1 MARRDHGFH
10 PLTVRAVI
18 PETADAA
25 TIVLEVD
32 PELVDSFAYE
42 AGQFCTV
49 RVEVEGTPL
58 LRCYSMSSTPGVDEH
73 LAITVKRVPEGKV
86 SNWLLDHVEAGA
98 LIELTPPAGVFRL
111 APEDR
116 EIVAFAAGSGITPV
130 ISLLK
135 SALYGS
141 GRRTRLLYANRDR
154 RSVIFAEALET
165 LAARFPGR
173 LEVAHHLDVDDGF
186 VDSATV
192 HRFLSGAGTGTGT
205 DTDTGTGTDTGTDT
219 GYYLC
224 GPTPFMDLVEATL
237 LADGI
242 DPATVHL
249 ERFTAP
255 EQAPTLG
262 PVDPANG
269 DTAVTVT
276 IEVDGRQ
283 ASTEHRA
290 GTTILQTARQLD
302 LSPPASCES
311 GSCATCMARVV
322 AGSVEMHLNNALT
335 EDEVADGWILTC
347 QAVPTSP
354 RVEVVYGYDGA

>member
-1 MARRDHGFH
+1 VARRDHGFH
-10 PLTVRAVI
+10 PLSVRAVI
-18 PETADAA
+18 PETAEAT

-32 PELVDSFAYE
+32 PELVDTFAYE

-58 LRCYSMSSTPGVDEH
+58 LRCYSMSSAPGVDEH

-86 SNWLLDHVEAGA
+86 SNWLLDHVEVGSPV
-98 LIELTPPAGVFRL
+98 ELAPPAGVFQL

-135 SALYGS
+135 AALHGS
-141 GRRTRLLYANRDR
+141 ERRARLLFANRDR
-154 RSVIFAEALET
+154 PSAIFAEALDA
-165 LAARFPGR
+165 LAGRFPGR
-173 LEVAHHLDVDDGF
+173 LGVAHHLDVDDGF
-186 VDSATV
+186 VDPAEVRRFLANDRSATD
-192 HRFLSGAGTGTGT
+192 A
-205 DTDTGTGTDTGTDT
+205 

-224 GPTPFMDLVEATL
+224 GPTPFMDLVEEVL

-242 DPATVHL
+242 DPGRVHL
-249 ERFTAP
+249 ERFSTP
-255 EQAPTLG
+255 DQAP
-262 PVDPANG
+262 PVAPGGATEG
-269 DTAVTVT
+269 DVPVVVT

-283 ASTEHRA
+283 ASTEHRP

-302 LSPPASCES
+302 LSPPSSCES
-311 GSCATCMARVV
+311 GSCATCIARVV
-322 AGSVEMHLNNALT
+322 SGSVEMHLNNALT
-335 EDEVADGWILTC
+335 EEELADGWILTC

-354 RVEVVYGYDGA
+354 RVDVVYGYDGA

>member
-1 MARRDHGFH
+1 VARRDHGFH
-10 PLTVRAVI
+10 PLAVRAVI

-25 TIVLEVD
+25 TIVLDVGPD
-32 PELVDSFAYE
+32 LVDTFAYE

-49 RVEVEGTPL
+49 RVEVEGAPL
-58 LRCYSMSSTPGVDEH
+58 LRCYSMSSAPGVDEH

-86 SNWLLDHVEAGA
+86 SNWLLDHVEAGD
-98 LIELTPPAGVFRL
+98 LLELTPPAGVFHL

-135 SALYGS
+135 SALHGS
-141 GRRTRLLYANRDR
+141 ERRARLLYANRDR
-154 RSVIFAEALET
+154 RSVIFGQAIEA

-173 LEVAHHLDVDDGF
+173 LEVVHHLDVDDGF
-186 VDSATV
+186 VDGATI
-192 HRFLSGAGTGTGT
+192 RRLLGAAGTGEAIGA
-205 DTDTGTGTDTGTDT
+205 GT

-224 GPTPFMDLVEATL
+224 GPAPFMDLVEATL
-237 LADGI
+237 LAAGI
-242 DPATVHL
+242 DRARVHL
-249 ERFTAP
+249 ERFTTP
-255 EQAPTLG
+255 DQAR
-262 PVDPANG
+262 PVTPAEAATG
-269 DTAVTVT
+269 SAQVVVT

-322 AGSVEMHLNNALT
+322 SGSVEMHLNNALT
-335 EDEVADGWILTC
+335 EEELADGWILTC

-354 RVEVVYGYDGA
+354 HVGVVYGYDGA